1 MDILR
6 QQMDIF
12 PGRRLRRADTLFFLV
27 SSSKQP
33 LMVADLLIRKQHAF
47 VLWRVANTAQ
57 PPTLIIGELWQGTPI
72 EFINQRT
79 FVLQQDINHP
89 DLWFINASQ
98 CQLWDGWVYHYWFEV
113 SDATEGRPGLR
124 VRITDPTA
132 FTVNWQL
139 LAPIPN
145 DPHYTGNDAY
155 PASVIKYSQG
165 QLIPCD
171 TGGEQLLMPPV
182 TDLTKLSPNNQLV
195 IYELPTAW
203 SRISSVG
210 EREVGTGSFS
220 DVIALIDPNAG
231 GGNFTDLAVVQPGR
245 SYLSELGITAL
256 ELLPPADSFYKR
268 DWGYDTTNF
277 FAPDAELGYPVTYSW
292 PAAARDMQTLT
303 TACHTGGIRFFTD
316 SVMAFSKQNPYLVT
330 APADFFILDP
340 AATPSDPDAHNSRG
354 NDPNNLRDGFGSTLF
369 RYAAPVDSYDPVSGA
384 RGNFYPA
391 RQLMKAALI
400 RWMNDFRIDGI
411 RMDSIENVANWD
423 FVQEYK
429 DLAWQ
434 IWGELNPQDGNNHF
448 LVVGE
453 ELSEPLA
460 LLSESRLNGLWHENF
475 KRYTRAAITGQSAQ
489 GESTFE
495 WTVKKAIDCRN
506 FGLTDLAQAIIYL
519 TSHDVEG
526 PGNER
531 MYNFLLNNG
540 ISDTE
545 KPIKLAFACLLTAVG
560 IPMILAGEEF
570 ADQHDLFDQNGNVDQ
585 QGGKQVDPVN
595 YSRLS
600 DDWRSRIKEYT
611 GRLIACRT
619 NNTALS
625 VNDTEF
631 IHLDF
636 EEGKRVLAWQRGIA
650 GSSGIVVVVAN
661 FSDYG
666 TPDPSNPSAE
676 YIVSNWPAIPPGMSW
691 HEVTQ
696 DYIPGAGWAGR
707 EPIYPWEAK
716 VYEVR

>member
-1 MDILR
+1 
-6 QQMDIF
+6 
-12 PGRRLRRADTLFFLV
+12 
-27 SSSKQP
+27 
-33 LMVADLLIRKQHAF
+33 MVADLLLRKQNAF
-47 VLWRVANTAQ
+47 VLWRVANTTQ
-57 PPTLIIGELWQGTPI
+57 PPTLVIGELWQGTPI
-72 EFINQRT
+72 RFINQRT
-79 FVLQQDINHP
+79 FRLQQDIDHP
-89 DLWFINASQ
+89 DLWFIDASQ

-113 SDATEGRPGLR
+113 SDAAAGRPGLR
-124 VRITDPTA
+124 IRITDPA
-132 FTVNWQL
+132 AYTVNWQL
-139 LAPIPN
+139 LAPIPD
-145 DPHYTGNDAY
+145 DPHYTGDDAY
-155 PASVIKYSQG
+155 PAAVIKYNQG

-171 TGGEQLLMPPV
+171 TGGEELSLPA
-182 TDLTKLSPNNQLV
+182 DADFRLLSPNNQLV

-203 SRISSVG
+203 SKSSDIG
-210 EREVGTGSFS
+210 EREIGTGSFS
-220 DVIALIDPNAG
+220 DVTALVDWNAAG
-231 GGNFTDLAVVQPGR
+231 TNFSDLAVVQQGR
-245 SYLSELGITAL
+245 SYLSELGVTAL

-268 DWGYDTTNF
+268 EWGYDTTNF
-277 FAPDAELGYPVTYSW
+277 FAPDFELGYPATYSW
-292 PAAARDMQTLT
+292 SAAARDMQALT
-303 TACHTGGIRFFTD
+303 AACHANGIRFFAD
-316 SVMAFSKQNPYLVT
+316 SVMAFSRQNPYLAA
-330 APADFFILDP
+330 APADFFILNP
-340 AATPSDPDAHNSRG
+340 AADPSDPDAHNSRG
-354 NDPNNLRDGFGSTLF
+354 NDTANLRNGFGSTLF
-369 RYAAPVDSYDPVSGA
+369 RYAALMDSYDPISGV

-434 IWGELNPQDGNNHF
+434 TWRDLHPQDTGNHF

-460 LLSESRLNGLWHENF
+460 LLSGRRLDGLWHENF
-475 KRYTRAAITGQSAQ
+475 KRYIRSAITGKSAQ

-506 FGLTDLAQAIIYL
+506 FGLTDLSQAIIYL

-531 MYNFLLNNG
+531 IYNYLLNNG
-540 ISDTE
+540 IDDTE

-560 IPMILAGEEF
+560 IPMVLAGEEF

-595 YSRLS
+595 FSRLS
-600 DDWRSRIKEYT
+600 DDWRSRIKEYAA
-611 GRLIACRT
+611 RLITCRT
-619 NNTALS
+619 NNIALS
-625 VNDTEF
+625 VNDTQF

-650 GSSGIVVVVAN
+650 GSANIVVVVAN

-666 TPDPSNPSAE
+666 TPDPTHPSSE
-676 YIVSNWPAIPPGMSW
+676 YVVSNWPAIPATMSW
-691 HEVTQ
+691 HEVGQ
-696 DYIPGAGWAGR
+696 DYTVGAGWAGR
-707 EPIYPWEAK
+707 EPIFPWEAK